1 MGGATFDWTM
11 LALEV
16 GVAAEVLITDL
27 TTTVGM
33 TGGVTESSRGNG
45 LVDTSC

>member
-1 MGGATFDWTM
+1 MGGTTFDWTM

-16 GVAAEVLITDL
+16 GMAAEVLVTDF
-27 TTTVGM
+27 TTTAGM

-45 LVDTSC
+45 LVGTSC